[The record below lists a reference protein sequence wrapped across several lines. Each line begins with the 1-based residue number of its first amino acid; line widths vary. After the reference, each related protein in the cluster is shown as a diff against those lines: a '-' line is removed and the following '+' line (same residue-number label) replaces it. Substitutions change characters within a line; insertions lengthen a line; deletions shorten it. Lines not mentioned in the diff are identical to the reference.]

1 MIQFGFTSEDME
13 TKFGEKISSG
23 DTDAV
28 TDKML
33 CEKNRCMPNV
43 GWKKNG
49 KCFWYTRQNRKI
61 LVEISDPT
69 WNFANG
75 QQIIYLCIIN
85 YQFKYYKL

>member
-13 TKFGEKISSG
+13 TKFGEIISSG

-43 GWKKNG
+43 GLEEK
-49 KCFWYTRQNRKI
+49 RKMF
-61 LVEISDPT
+61 LV
-69 WNFANG
+69 
-75 QQIIYLCIIN
+75 
-85 YQFKYYKL
+85 YKTES